1 MNEVL
6 KNIQER
12 RSVRKYKADAV
23 PQELLDQVIEAGIFA
38 ASGANRQTAIVVEIT
53 NKDTIKKFTDSNR
66 EIGKWGPEVDP
77 FYGAPVILLV
87 LGDKASLNH
96 DFDGSLIL
104 GNMMLA
110 AHSLGLGS
118 CWINRARE
126 EFEMPEWQE
135 WLKSIGIK
143 GDYAGIGHLSVGYP
157 AEGYPQ
163 AHPRKPNR
171 VFYVK

>member
-1 MNEVL
+1 MLYNLGKQAFGLRGVSCWKKL
-6 KNIQER
+6 RTLTK
-12 RSVRKYKADAV
+12 SADYV
-23 PQELLDQVIEAGIFA
+23 EHKLFWQRFLIVA
-38 ASGANRQTAIVVEIT
+38 ALACINNGA
-53 NKDTIKKFTDSNR
+53 
-66 EIGKWGPEVDP
+66 
-77 FYGAPVILLV
+77 
-87 LGDKASLNH
+87 
-96 DFDGSLIL
+96 
-104 GNMMLA
+104 MMLA

>member
-6 KNIQER
+6 ENIKNR
-12 RSVRKYKADAV
+12 RSIRKYKADPV
-23 PQELLDQVIEAGIFA
+23 PQELIDQVIEAGLYA
-38 ASGANRQTAIVVEIT
+38 ASGADKQTAIIVAIT
-53 NKDTIKKFTDSNR
+53 NKEAREKITKINNTI
-66 EIGKWGPEVDP
+66 GGWAPEHDP

-135 WLKSIGIK
+135 WLKSIGIN
-143 GDYAGIGHLSVGYP
+143 GNYAGVGHLSLGY
-157 AEGYPQ
+157 ADGEYPK

-171 VFYVK
+171 VYYVK

>member
-12 RSVRKYKADAV
+12 RSVRKYKAEAV
-23 PQELLDQVIEAGIFA
+23 PQELIDQVIEAGLFA
-38 ASGANRQTAIVVEIT
+38 ASGADRQTAIIVAIT
-53 NKDTIKKFTDSNR
+53 NKDVIKKFTDSNR
-66 EIGKWGPEVDP
+66 KIGGWGQEVNP

-135 WLKSIGIK
+135 WLETIGIQ
-143 GDYAGIGHLSVGYP
+143 GNYAGIGHLSLGYP
-157 AEGYPQ
+157 EGGYPK
-163 AHPRKPNR
+163 AHPRKPHR